1 MAARRSPFAL
11 QEEYVSNYEA
21 EPTLERFHLSNAFIR
36 GARGPWGCT
45 AGDHEVL
52 TRTGW
57 VRMDA
62 WAGQDILVCTEDTK
76 RSWFELADYVVEPCK
91 SFLHFASRG
100 LDMLVSDEHRIL
112 HFKKFNRDTPRV
124 ATAAAIAKA
133 HAELKEGWDG
143 LIPCAFAAPENAVG
157 VDLTDADLRVMVM
170 VCADGSFSAN
180 TETTRCTV
188 CVRKERKKQRLMQ
201 LLVAAGI
208 DWTEYRNPA
217 RPTEIAFRF
226 NAPERNKSLAKY
238 WQASAAQLAIIAE
251 EVRYWDG
258 QADSGYSDWAFFST
272 DEAEAEFVAY
282 AFSTQGRRASVSFQE
297 PENSTWK
304 RCYVVAGTTRPMAGL
319 RYGANKPEI
328 ARVASEDG
336 KKYCFTTTSGFF
348 VTRRN
353 GKICVTGNSGK
364 SVACVEEMLMRAHQ
378 QAPDRYKRR
387 RTCWAAVRNCYD
399 DKTEILTENRGFV
412 LFKDLIECER
422 VAMLQDGHLVWTVPT
437 YYYQADYVGEM
448 VGCENEGVDFLV
460 TPDHHLWVSKKETRK
475 QIWSAYRHERA
486 QDCFGNPTFRV
497 KRDASWIGVD
507 PGRSVDLCEWLGFWF
522 AEGYAAKY
530 DYPDRKEPH
539 WRCVISQKKELPY
552 VRDLFARA
560 ELAFF
565 ESEVEKGCKHFR
577 LSMTDKAK
585 TLVNE
590 LVTFGNSLSKH
601 VPQWLK
607 DATPQHIRA
616 FIHGYA
622 KGDGQITVDGTPI
635 LHTSSRKLAD
645 DLQELALKVGL
656 VANINRKAIAGTAYC
671 INGHSGVMNADYWSV
686 SISTRHQPKLCVG
699 GYANKYAGWY
709 RTRYCGQ
716 VYCVEVP
723 THVVY
728 VRRNN
733 KAMWCG
739 QTYGM
744 LKTTTMRTWVEWV
757 PEHIAPINRGEP
769 MNAHLVVDLADGTT
783 VDMEVWFISCDKPA
797 DVTKLRGL
805 ELTGAWLNEASE
817 LDKSILDTVS
827 ARVGR
832 FPPKKDAPLTWT
844 GVIMDTNS
852 MDDDHWWYKLAEGVE
867 DREEQEE
874 YEELIRKL
882 REILVSI
889 GMDRPL
895 FEFFDQPPALLE
907 QSGSYIPN
915 PEAENVRHQQLGYA
929 YWLMLCAGKSRD
941 WIDTFILNKYG
952 KVVDGKP
959 VYSTSEYDDTVHG
972 KKLNLNPYTG
982 KTINIGIDF
991 GLSPAIIPGQVSPT
1005 GRLTIFGELCAK
1017 ERSMGMRRFMNDA
1030 AKPYLVERFGRTD
1043 KDGNPWKYKFWG
1055 DPAGN
1060 DRADSDESTGYQMVR
1075 EAGFEIEPA
1084 PTNNFSA
1091 RRDSVAWFLTKREG
1105 FAMDGSCIMLRK
1117 GFRAG
1122 YHYRRIQV
1130 SGEARFADQPYDN
1143 KYTHPHDAL
1152 QYLALPFCAIE
1163 VPAAGYK
1170 ALPQWM
1176 QKVRAQGQASR
1187 PYMKRG
1193 GRMAA

>member
-36 GARGPWGCT
+36 GVRGPWGCT

-62 WAGQDILVCTEDTK
+62 WAGQDILVCAEDTK
-76 RSWFELADYVVEPCK
+76 RSWFESADYVVESCK

-112 HFKKFNRDTPRV
+112 HFKKFNRDMPRV

-143 LIPCAFAAPENAVG
+143 LIPCAFAAPENALG

-208 DWTEYRNPA
+208 DWTEYRNPT

-226 NAPERNKSLAKY
+226 NSPERNKSLAKY

-258 QADSGYSDWAFFST
+258 QVDSGYSDWAFFST

-297 PENSTWK
+297 PENSAWK

-364 SVACVEEMLMRAHQ
+364 SVGCVEEMLMRAHQ

-387 RTCWAAVRNCYD
+387 RTCWAAVRN
-399 DKTEILTENRGFV
+399 
-412 LFKDLIECER
+412 
-422 VAMLQDGHLVWTVPT
+422 
-437 YYYQADYVGEM
+437 
-448 VGCENEGVDFLV
+448 
-460 TPDHHLWVSKKETRK
+460 
-475 QIWSAYRHERA
+475 
-486 QDCFGNPTFRV
+486 
-497 KRDASWIGVD
+497 
-507 PGRSVDLCEWLGFWF
+507 
-522 AEGYAAKY
+522 
-530 DYPDRKEPH
+530 
-539 WRCVISQKKELPY
+539 
-552 VRDLFARA
+552 
-560 ELAFF
+560 
-565 ESEVEKGCKHFR
+565 
-577 LSMTDKAK
+577 
-585 TLVNE
+585 
-590 LVTFGNSLSKH
+590 
-601 VPQWLK
+601 
-607 DATPQHIRA
+607 
-616 FIHGYA
+616 
-622 KGDGQITVDGTPI
+622 
-635 LHTSSRKLAD
+635 
-645 DLQELALKVGL
+645 
-656 VANINRKAIAGTAYC
+656 
-671 INGHSGVMNADYWSV
+671 
-686 SISTRHQPKLCVG
+686 
-699 GYANKYAGWY
+699 
-709 RTRYCGQ
+709 
-716 VYCVEVP
+716 
-723 THVVY
+723 
-728 VRRNN
+728 
-733 KAMWCG
+733 
-739 QTYGM
+739 TYGM

-769 MNAHLVVDLADGTT
+769 MNAHLVVDLPDGTT

-929 YWLMLCAGKSRD
+929 YWLMLCAGKSKD

-952 KVVDGKP
+952 KVIDGKP

-972 KKLNLNPYTG
+972 KKLELKPYAGMAIT
-982 KTINIGIDF
+982 IGIDF
-991 GLSPAIIPGQVSPT
+991 GLSPAIIPGQISPT
-1005 GRLTIFGELCAK
+1005 GRLTVFGELCAK
-1017 ERSMGMRRFMNDA
+1017 ERSMGMRRFINDA
-1030 AKPYLVERFGRTD
+1030 VKPYLAQRFGTVD
-1043 KDGNPWKYKFWG
+1043 KNGQPWRYKFIG

-1091 RRDSVAWFLTKREG
+1091 RRDAVAWFLTKRDG

-1152 QYLALPFCAIE
+1152 QYAALPFCAIE